1 MTIRQRIQFED
12 IFENL
17 WSQAYA
23 EIGSIVKA
31 LNLLGHIIILE
42 NAGEDII
49 GIYVGSDETLC
60 FIDSGNKLRFAE
72 EFDDYVMFEAYRTLY
87 DQYYGA

>member
-17 WSQAYA
+17 WIQAYA

-31 LNLLGHIIILE
+31 LNLIGHIIILE
-42 NAGEDII
+42 KH
-49 GIYVGSDETLC
+49 SW
-60 FIDSGNKLRFAE
+60 
-72 EFDDYVMFEAYRTLY
+72 
-87 DQYYGA
+87 